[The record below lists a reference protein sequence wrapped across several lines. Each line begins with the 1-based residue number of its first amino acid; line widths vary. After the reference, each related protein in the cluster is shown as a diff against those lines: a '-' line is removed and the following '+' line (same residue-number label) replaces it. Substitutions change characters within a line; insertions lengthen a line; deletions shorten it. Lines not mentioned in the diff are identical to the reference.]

1 MSITYRIKIV
11 KDSDM
16 VEYLVN
22 QKYSEIFVISEYFFG
37 ASSGIR
43 TPDTLLK
50 RQVLCQL
57 S

>member
-1 MSITYRIKIV
+1 MRGRPREGIKIRPV
-11 KDSDM
+11 LAKQNRCTKREPPKGWLS
-16 VEYLVN
+16 
-22 QKYSEIFVISEYFFG
+22 FG

-50 RQVLCQL
+50 RQVLYLL